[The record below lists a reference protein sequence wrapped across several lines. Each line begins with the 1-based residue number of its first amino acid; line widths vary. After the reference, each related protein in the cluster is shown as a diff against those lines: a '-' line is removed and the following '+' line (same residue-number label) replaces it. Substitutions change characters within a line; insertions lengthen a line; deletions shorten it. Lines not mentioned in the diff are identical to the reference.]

1 MKAISKSIHSLI
13 FCFAVEEIVKLIEH
27 ITQNLVAKC
36 YNRPLTDS
44 ITKLNIAL
52 KTHGNNLELFHR
64 DFLDKAQ
71 VNNAKIIQS
80 YQNYSAC
87 VLICKK

>member
-1 MKAISKSIHSLI
+1 MNEYQRFLLKKPIAKSILI
-13 FCFAVEEIVKLIEH
+13 FIFFCVSVEEIVKLIEH
-27 ITQNLVAKC
+27 ITQNLEAKC

-71 VNNAKIIQS
+71 VHTI
-80 YQNYSAC
+80 
-87 VLICKK
+87 